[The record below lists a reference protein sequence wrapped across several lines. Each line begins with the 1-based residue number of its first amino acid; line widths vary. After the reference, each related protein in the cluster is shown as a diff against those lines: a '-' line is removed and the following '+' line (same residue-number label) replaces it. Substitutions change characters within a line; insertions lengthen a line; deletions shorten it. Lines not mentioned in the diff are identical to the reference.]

1 MKKSVAEREL
11 LIIQRLARRAINGYK
26 VPQEFIDFAASFGQ
40 FIVTGNKTM
49 KDAETLAKM
58 RRSDEYGGSDI
69 TQYLKEKPI
78 NTGFAM
84 AIHRHIE
91 GKYKQSDTAKHPR
104 PKKNPTIRKLT
115 IESMRSCRADY
126 HTLNDFIESAKNDSV
141 KGLEL
146 EETEKDNKRV
156 FELKWESLPEKED
169 KDVKLTSYSTL
180 EKWWAAALKKPM

>member
-1 MKKSVAEREL
+1 VLNEEIEGPLTKIKKLRENKDREL
-11 LIIQRLARRAINGYK
+11 KDRAEMIGLALKYEESSWVNDMEGISGALLIEAYKISEKQAIK
-26 VPQEFIDFAASFGQ
+26 IDNKRKASF
-40 FIVTGNKTM
+40 
-49 KDAETLAKM
+49 
-58 RRSDEYGGSDI
+58 
-69 TQYLKEKPI
+69 
-78 NTGFAM
+78 
-84 AIHRHIE
+84 
-91 GKYKQSDTAKHPR
+91 PR
-104 PKKNPTIRKLT
+104 PKKNPTIRALT
-115 IESMRSCRADY
+115 IESMRACRADY